1 MMQGLTVFKGWR
13 KVLWGSSC
21 RKEVTGQAS
30 CSQCPQSVKHVF
42 VVKGVKKSM
51 ECYEWKRDIS
61 KEHLPARRRRSKK
74 WNTLDRERW
83 KVALRSQRVYIT
95 LYNHSRTDDES
106 FGRVVESETGAT
118 IEFLETRLLLAKTPW
133 KSCWRSRAWGLQVW
147 NSKDKYIPNASQGRV
162 RDKLPHLEEVEISE
176 DKNLKE

>member
-95 LYNHSRTDDES
+95 LYSHSRTDDES
-106 FGRVVESETGAT
+106 FGRVIESETGAT
-118 IEFLETRLLLAKTPW
+118 IEFLETRLLLAKTSW
-133 KSCWRSRAWGLQVW
+133 KSCWRSRAWGENQ
-147 NSKDKYIPNASQGRV
+147 SFYRC
-162 RDKLPHLEEVEISE
+162 EI
-176 DKNLKE
+176 LKINTSLICCWRRGLRSCCAHWDFSP